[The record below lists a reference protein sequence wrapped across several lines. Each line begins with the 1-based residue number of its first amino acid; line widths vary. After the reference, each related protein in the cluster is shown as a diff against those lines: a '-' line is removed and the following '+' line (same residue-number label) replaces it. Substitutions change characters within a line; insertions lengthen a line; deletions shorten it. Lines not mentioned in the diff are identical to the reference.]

1 MSKVGIYA
9 GTFDPVH
16 NGHAAFAWQ
25 ALEECGLDKVWFMVE
40 PRPRRK
46 QGVKAFEHR
55 VRMVQLAI
63 AQEPRF
69 GSIVLEQPRFTV
81 HGTLPLLLN
90 RFGGDTISFLIG
102 EDLLSHLTHWPHIG
116 ELIENVE
123 FIIGV
128 RKQSEQRIRDTIAT
142 IEKMRGH
149 PFRYIIVHTLAK
161 NINSTQIRKDVRG
174 NRELADVHPAVARY
188 IKRNNLYTSQ
198 NI

>member
-1 MSKVGIYA
+1 MIERMGRAA
-9 GTFDPVH
+9 GERIHSAHRAMRNP
-16 NGHAAFAWQ
+16 GPRGPKLAWGG
-25 ALEECGLDKVWFMVE
+25 A
-40 PRPRRK
+40 
-46 QGVKAFEHR
+46 
-55 VRMVQLAI
+55 
-63 AQEPRF
+63 
-69 GSIVLEQPRFTV
+69 IVLEQPRFTV